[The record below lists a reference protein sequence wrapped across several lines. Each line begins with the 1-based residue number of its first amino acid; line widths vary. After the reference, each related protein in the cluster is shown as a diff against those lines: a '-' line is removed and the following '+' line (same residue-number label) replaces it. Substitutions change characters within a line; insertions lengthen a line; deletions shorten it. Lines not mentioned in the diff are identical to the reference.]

1 MEATRPRLLEPVAS
15 TLGSPALGTPSL
27 VDLQEPEPTGA
38 LMELAS
44 AELAYRIGFVVTSRV
59 LQPSLASFLR

>member
-1 MEATRPRLLEPVAS
+1 MEATRPRMLKPVAS
-15 TLGSPALGTPSL
+15 TLGSPSL
-27 VDLQEPEPTGA
+27 VDLQELESPGA

>member
-1 MEATRPRLLEPVAS
+1 MDATRPRTLEPVAS
-15 TLGSPALGTPSL
+15 TLEALSL
-27 VDLQEPEPTGA
+27 VDLQELESPGA

-44 AELAYRIGFVVTSRV
+44 AELAYRISIRVTSRV

>member
-1 MEATRPRLLEPVAS
+1 MEATRPRMLKPVAS
-15 TLGSPALGTPSL
+15 TLGSPSL
-27 VDLQEPEPTGA
+27 VDLQELESPGA

-44 AELAYRIGFVVTSRV
+44 AELAYRIGIVVTSRV